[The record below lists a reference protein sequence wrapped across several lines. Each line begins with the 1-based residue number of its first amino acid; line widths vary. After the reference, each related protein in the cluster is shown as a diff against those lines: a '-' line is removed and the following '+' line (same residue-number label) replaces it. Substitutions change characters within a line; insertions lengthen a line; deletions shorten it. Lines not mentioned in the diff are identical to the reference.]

1 MNEPSI
7 LIPARAYK
15 AFEPS
20 VQRAIMAF
28 FLSEFD
34 GAAAERSDAP
44 IPEGR
49 NEQGL
54 ARLSVADAKLFLN
67 NCSEKTT
74 SILQEIVNRDGD
86 FMASQIA
93 EFIGT
98 DIGHLRGA
106 WAGLTK
112 RVRTITKD
120 GEASLINWFK
130 EGDDWHGIIAAQTVA
145 SMRIALDERA

>member
-7 LIPARAYK
+7 TIPASAYK
-15 AFEPS
+15 GFEPA

-28 FLSEFD
+28 FLSDFG
-34 GAAAERSDAP
+34 GAATEGSVAP

-49 NEQGL
+49 DEQGL

-74 SILQEIVNRDGD
+74 SILREIVARDGD
-86 FMASQIA
+86 FMASEIA
-93 EFIGT
+93 KFVGTEIGQ
-98 DIGHLRGA
+98 LRGA

-120 GEASLINWFK
+120 GEATLINWFK
-130 EGDDWHGIIAAQTVA
+130 QGDDWHGIIAAQTIA
-145 SMRIALDERA
+145 SMRVALDERA